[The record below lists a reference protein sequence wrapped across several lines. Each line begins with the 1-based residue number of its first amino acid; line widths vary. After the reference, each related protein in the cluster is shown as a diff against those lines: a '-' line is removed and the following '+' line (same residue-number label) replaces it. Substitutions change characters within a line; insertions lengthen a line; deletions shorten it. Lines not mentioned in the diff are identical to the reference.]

1 MLLGDVG
8 VVVEKLLQRQPGN
21 ALEGDDRNGR
31 RPYRTAGIDADHGV
45 AAGGFDGEP
54 GAQVGV
60 GCIHPREYI
69 TQIQLIIIPE
79 RETVVCPLLFGE
91 YILDNPM
98 NQAHT
103 SSTFKDQTMTYALII
118 AEKPVRGWPDS
129 MYHAIH
135 KMPTAENFEKL
146 NEGSWLVS
154 LDTHLIFL
162 SVIVQI
168 CQKESIA
175 HRVAFFEQK
184 PSFTSAPFEFVHTQP
199 EQN

>member
-79 RETVVCPLLFGE
+79 RETVVCPLLLHWF
-91 YILDNPM
+91 P
-98 NQAHT
+98 
-103 SSTFKDQTMTYALII
+103 
-118 AEKPVRGWPDS
+118 
-129 MYHAIH
+129 YHEPRATTWAT
-135 KMPTAENFEKL
+135 PPA
-146 NEGSWLVS
+146 
-154 LDTHLIFL
+154 
-162 SVIVQI
+162 
-168 CQKESIA
+168 
-175 HRVAFFEQK
+175 
-184 PSFTSAPFEFVHTQP
+184 
-199 EQN
+199 